1 MMSATSLKFKYNTLA
16 EIQENMKN
24 DFETQNQKKSKKY
37 LEGKPKRNRK
47 ESLEASMR
55 LTGNTAFLPK
65 NRHRYPEQ
73 DMGIGIVSLDNARE
87 TDTKEDEL

>member
-1 MMSATSLKFKYNTLA
+1 
-16 EIQENMKN
+16 MKA

-37 LEGKPKRNRK
+37 LNDKPKRSRK

-55 LTGNTAFLPK
+55 LTGNAAFLPK

-73 DMGIGIVSLDNARE
+73 DMGIGIISLDNARE
-87 TDTKEDEL
+87 TET